1 MLKDILQTMGF
12 SPTDTQI
19 EQFSVYSDVLI
30 SYNEKVNLTAI
41 TKPPEIDI
49 KHFADSLELLT
60 RCEIPLNATVADI
73 GTGAG
78 FPGVPLLIMRQDLHL
93 TLIEG
98 NNKRV
103 EFLKFLR
110 EKLSLS
116 FEIIQ
121 MRAEEI
127 KNKPQLR
134 ERFDIVTARAVA
146 ALPALT
152 EYCLPYVTIGGFF
165 LPLKGG
171 NEEYTAARGTVTKC
185 GGELIEIISYNLPGG
200 DARKIFKIKKIKP
213 TPKIYPRENAAI
225 LKKPL

>member
-1 MLKDILQTMGF
+1 MGF
-12 SPTDTQI
+12 TPTDLQI
-19 EQFSVYSDVLI
+19 EKFSVYSEVLI

-41 TKPPEIDI
+41 TDPEEINI
-49 KHFADSLELLT
+49 KHFADSLELLK

-78 FPGVPLLIMRQDLHL
+78 FPGIPILNMRQDIRL

-110 EKLSLS
+110 EELSLS
-116 FEIIQ
+116 YEIIQ
-121 MRAEEI
+121 MRAEDI
-127 KNKPQLR
+127 KNNPDLR
-134 ERFDIVTARAVA
+134 ESFDIVTARAVA

-152 EYCLPYVTIGGFF
+152 EYCLPYVKVGGCFC
-165 LPLKGG
+165 PLKGG
-171 NEEYTAARGTVTKC
+171 NEEFSAARNTVTKC
-185 GGELIEIISYNLPGG
+185 GGELTEIISYNLCNG

-213 TPKIYPRENAAI
+213 TPLCYPRENAAI
-225 LKKPL
+225 KKKPL